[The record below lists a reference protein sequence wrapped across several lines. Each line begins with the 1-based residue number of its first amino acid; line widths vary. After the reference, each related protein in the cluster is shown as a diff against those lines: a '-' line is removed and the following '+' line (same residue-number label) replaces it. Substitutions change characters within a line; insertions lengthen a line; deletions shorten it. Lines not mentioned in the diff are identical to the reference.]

1 MNINTASRQTDNFKI
16 MNFDH
21 LMQIYENNYY
31 LFKQV
36 ITTLGDSSSISTIV
50 FNNNVMQYEPITI
63 TKYTDIFRFYYKYKS
78 PFYPGNNYSIKTHL
92 VFTLYKDAKL
102 LEVKSLSQNRD
113 FDENIDNKIKI
124 NLNIYFW
131 LKSILKN
138 NNIYQQYT

>member
-1 MNINTASRQTDNFKI
+1 MNINLDKKHSPNYKI

-31 LFKQV
+31 LFKDV
-36 ITTLGDSSSISTIV
+36 FRLLDDNNSLSTITI
-50 FNNNVMQYEPITI
+50 NNNVMQYEPVTI
-63 TKYTDIFRFYYKYKS
+63 SKYTDIFRFYYKYK
-78 PFYPGNNYSIKTHL
+78 PYGLNMRTYSIKPHL

-102 LEVKSLSQNRD
+102 LEVKSLAQNKKFEED
-113 FDENIDNKIKI
+113 IDSKIRI

-138 NNIYQQYT
+138 NNIYQ

>member
-1 MNINTASRQTDNFKI
+1 MNINTASRQTDDFKI

-31 LFKQV
+31 LFRKV
-36 ITTLGDSSSISTIV
+36 ITTLGDSSSMSTIV

-63 TKYTDIFRFYYKYKS
+63 TRYTDIFRFYYKYKS
-78 PFYPGNNYSIKTHL
+78 PFYPGNSYSIKPHL
-92 VFTLYKDAKL
+92 VFTLYKDARL
-102 LEVKSLSQNRD
+102 LEVKSLGQNRD
-113 FDENIDNKIKI
+113 FDENITNKIRV

-138 NNIYQQYT
+138 NNIYQ